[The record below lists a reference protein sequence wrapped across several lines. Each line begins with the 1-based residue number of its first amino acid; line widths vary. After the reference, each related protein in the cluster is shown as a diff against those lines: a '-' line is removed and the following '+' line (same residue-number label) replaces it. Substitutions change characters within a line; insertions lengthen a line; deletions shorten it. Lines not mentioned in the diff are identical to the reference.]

1 MFPSNFPPKTIAA
14 SFRLWDT
21 VQKLAP
27 LEPRFVSVT
36 YGAEGTTQH
45 LNREAVDAIVR
56 TTDLSVAAHFTYMD
70 ATKED
75 TLSLAIS
82 WNWESGVS

>member
-1 MFPSNFPPKTIAA
+1 MFPSSFPPKTIGA

-36 YGAEGTTQH
+36 SGAEGTTQH
-45 LNREAVDAIVR
+45 LNREAVDAIIR
-56 TTDLSVAAHFTYMD
+56 ITDLSVAAHLTYVG

-82 WNWESGVS
+82 WNWESEVS